1 MPRFSDANTLI
12 HRRNPPRPINAEAW
26 QRLNDAYVACKKREG
41 KPQHP
46 WTADSVLML
55 GTLYVEAWGQI
66 PTPARMLAAYAL
78 PQYDAIIRLFG
89 SCEAFHAAISKDSP
103 L

>member
-41 KPQHP
+41 KPHHP

-55 GTLYVEAWGQI
+55 GKLYVEAWGQI

-78 PQYDAIIRLFG
+78 PQYGTIMRLFG
-89 SCEAFHAAISKDSP
+89 TCEAFHAAITGDP
-103 L
+103 